1 MTATRPGNLIPTLSD
16 YPQDT
21 ADYERQAHVRTRE
34 QPPSRRYLLRT
45 MQLRLPRTLHRRRR
59 PAERR
64 VIITDDFGQKIEM
77 SLDQLDVLVTDIKTG
92 TLDGLLTKTGA

>member
-1 MTATRPGNLIPTLSD
+1 MSVPENNLRHVATFCGQCNCGCPELFI
-16 YPQDT
+16 
-21 ADYERQAHVRTRE
+21 ADDA
-34 QPPSRRYLLRT
+34 
-45 MQLRLPRTLHRRRR
+45 